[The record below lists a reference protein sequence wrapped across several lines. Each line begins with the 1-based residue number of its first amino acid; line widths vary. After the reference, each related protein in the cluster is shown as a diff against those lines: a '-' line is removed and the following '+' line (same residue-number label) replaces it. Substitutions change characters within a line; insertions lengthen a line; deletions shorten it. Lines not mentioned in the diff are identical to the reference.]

1 MNRRWVVEITPSLG
15 AVVLFFCW
23 VFQQSVVNGL
33 DRKLSGLNAAENTYR
48 LYQSHN
54 AVFNAII
61 ATQKDANVEA
71 AIRRVQT
78 YNYGLGLSQLAT
90 QVGMAPLVG
99 YDTTMDEM
107 QKYLDQ
113 VQAEADRIR
122 QEIQHERKI
131 VGLLFVCGY
140 GLGSFLVLLG
150 GILKLKLRPAP

>member
-1 MNRRWVVEITPSLG
+1 MNRKWIVEITPSLG
-15 AVVLFFCW
+15 AVILFFCW

-78 YNYGLGLSQLAT
+78 YNYGLGLSELAT
-90 QVGMAPLVG
+90 QVGMAPLAG

-122 QEIQHERKI
+122 QEIQHERNI
-131 VGLLFVCGY
+131 MGFLFVGGY

-150 GILKLKLRPAP
+150 GILKLRLRPTS